1 MNLIT
6 NNFVI
11 TVHMTSLKKYSGSA
25 GPYTMRIDGVDRDGQ
40 TFVLN
45 PNKFNPSENYRLIT
59 KALTVGDLR
68 LIVIKKPEKD
78 HGRFACTTIDIQNG
92 PNTSTF
98 QCDDILDKHKDTMEL
113 AFYETKAYTFTVVP
127 DDNKTLT
134 SDQPLFV
141 QLLGKNGKT
150 ALQIL
155 SENGAKQVVKS

>member
-1 MNLIT
+1 
-6 NNFVI
+6 
-11 TVHMTSLKKYSGSA
+11 
-25 GPYTMRIDGVDRDGQ
+25 
-40 TFVLN
+40 
-45 PNKFNPSENYRLIT
+45 
-59 KALTVGDLR
+59 
-68 LIVIKKPEKD
+68 
-78 HGRFACTTIDIQNG
+78 
-92 PNTSTF
+92 
-98 QCDDILDKHKDTMEL
+98 MEL

>member
-68 LIVIKKPEKD
+68 LIVIKKPEKITED
-78 HGRFACTTIDIQNG
+78 SPARQ
-92 PNTSTF
+92 STF
-98 QCDDILDKHKDTMEL
+98 KMAQIQAPSNVTT
-113 AFYETKAYTFTVVP
+113 FWINTKIP
-127 DDNKTLT
+127 WSSRSMRPKPTLSQWFLTIIRLLPRT
-134 SDQPLFV
+134 SLF
-141 QLLGKNGKT
+141 LCNSSEKT
-150 ALQIL
+150 ARPHFKFSLKMAL
-155 SENGAKQVVKS
+155 SRL

>member
-1 MNLIT
+1 MIT

-11 TVHMTSLKKYSGSA
+11 TVRMTSLKKYCGNA
-25 GPYTMRIDGVDRDGQ
+25 GPYTMRINGEDRDGQ
-40 TFVLN
+40 NFVLN

-59 KALTVGDLR
+59 KALTVGNLKS
-68 LIVIKKPEKD
+68 IVIKKPEKD

-92 PNTSTF
+92 PDTSTF

-113 AFYETKAYTFTVVP
+113 AYYETKAYTFTVVP
-127 DDNKTLT
+127 DDNKTLA

-155 SENGAKQVVKS
+155 SENGTKSVVKS